1 VAADDAR
8 RTQASPIARSI
19 ASTGIVTSVVSLPTL
34 MVNPLP
40 AIGNPQ

>member
-1 VAADDAR
+1 VAADWAR
-8 RTQASPIARSI
+8 RTQASRSSRSI

-34 MVNPLP
+34 MVSPLP